1 MFDFFK
7 PKAKAIK
14 FPKEEILPRYYKMR
28 TWSLSGVFIGYM
40 GYYLVRNNITLSTP
54 FIQNQLDLSKSDI
67 GTITGSMLIA
77 YGISKGAMSVI
88 SDKADPKKY
97 MALGLI
103 LCALVNVLL
112 GFSNSF
118 YAYVGFVIA
127 LGVFQG
133 MGGWVLLLS
142 LLQTGIL
149 KKSGEFTRP
158 FGISHII

>member
-14 FPKEEILPRYYKMR
+14 FPKKEILPRYYKMR

-133 MGGWVLLLS
+133 MGVGPSFITLANWYPKKER
-142 LLQTGIL
+142 GIY
-149 KKSGEFTRP
+149 TAV
-158 FGISHII
+158 